1 MRPRP
6 ETKAD
11 LPEREGV
18 LSAVARVAAESP
30 ALEARVFGSWARGTQ
45 SRRSDLDVLIVEET
59 EEPFL
64 RRMDRSAVKLLE
76 DLPIIPAGFDQAAL
90 LPLAAALDKLYIP
103 TRYPDALPGLT
114 PADAYTAEEAKTA
127 IGQAQRLM
135 ESVQAA
141 AAAAAL
147 RAQT

>member
-45 SRRSDLDVLIVEET
+45 SRRSDLDVLIVEQT

-64 RRMDRSAVKLLE
+64 RRMDRY
-76 DLPIIPAGFDQAAL
+76 L
-90 LPLAAALDKLYIP
+90 LPLYRAAGGPPIEVLVYDPSELSAMRERPFIRRIL
-103 TRYPDALPGLT
+103 
-114 PADAYTAEEAKTA
+114 E
-127 IGQAQRLM
+127 
-135 ESVQAA
+135 ESVVVYRRQESEASPRAGAA
-141 AAAAAL
+141 GGIAE
-147 RAQT
+147 

>member
-1 MRPRP
+1 MRPRA

-59 EEPFL
+59 QEPFL
-64 RRMDRSAVKLLE
+64 RRMDRY
-76 DLPIIPAGFDQAAL
+76 L
-90 LPLAAALDKLYIP
+90 LPLYRAAGGPPIEVLVYDPSELSAMRDRPFIRRIL
-103 TRYPDALPGLT
+103 
-114 PADAYTAEEAKTA
+114 E
-127 IGQAQRLM
+127 
-135 ESVQAA
+135 ESVVVYRRQESEVSACAGAA
-141 AAAAAL
+141 GGIAE
-147 RAQT
+147 